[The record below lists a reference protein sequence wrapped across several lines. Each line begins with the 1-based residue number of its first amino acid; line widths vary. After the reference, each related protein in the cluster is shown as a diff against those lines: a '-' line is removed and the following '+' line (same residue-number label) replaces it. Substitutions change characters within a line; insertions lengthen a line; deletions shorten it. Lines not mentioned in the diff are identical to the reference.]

1 MVLKKQKK
9 SLKGKIASKLN
20 LHESTAKKKLTSSVI
35 LFILI
40 NSILGSSLF
49 YLPSLGVKSFGAAS
63 LISWALVFMIAGFI
77 MMYIGELV
85 TLFPT
90 SGGTYFFCKKAYGRF
105 IAFFAGWL
113 IWIAGNFAMAL
124 NIVAAAEYF
133 IPSSY
138 ANFFILRLVFAAIW
152 IIALNYMAFRGIDAG
167 VTMLVAFGM
176 LTLVVVTAII
186 LPSFINIPSLFS
198 GFFTSTFDFSL
209 MHPFFREAGFGIF
222 THLLLSLLLLVEAF
236 FGFEAITY
244 LSNEA
249 ENPKKLPKLLLLA
262 MLICGAI
269 VALYIFSSLGIVNYH
284 DYVTDARP
292 WALQALNNLGA
303 TGQNIVVFGMYLVII
318 GAAAAWPITSARL
331 IQAMARDKLFL
342 KHFAKRHHKH
352 NSPYR
357 AVYFQAIAITLFTWM
372 IFRGYLVKWG
382 DPYRTAYL
390 TYVILTLI
398 VISLIIFAVPILRR
412 KHKDLARSFKA
423 RLPLLGPI
431 AITLFFIVL
440 IVNWVILEGSV
451 AWAILSIAG
460 SLIILGLPFYFM
472 VEMYYDPKAIVKV
485 NEILSY
491 FVLATE
497 RIHFPLSIR
506 SKIIKSLGNLK
517 GETILEYGCNIG
529 SLTKRLAPR
538 VGRKGKIIATDIALH
553 NVNITDR
560 RTKLIPQ
567 VFVHYHPH
575 LNDFKLKISPKVDE
589 VISIGVLS
597 YMQNPKRLLTSLGK
611 RVKKGADVAFVDY
624 DKFFHIIPNVTWI
637 SDDKQ
642 LIKLFK
648 NAGFEVTVER
658 KRSLLWTYV
667 IIKGKKV

>member
-1 MVLKKQKK
+1 M
-9 SLKGKIASKLN
+9 
-20 LHESTAKKKLTSSVI
+20 
-35 LFILI
+35 
-40 NSILGSSLF
+40 
-49 YLPSLGVKSFGAAS
+49 
-63 LISWALVFMIAGFI
+63 FMIAAFI

-105 IAFFAGWL
+105 ISFIAGWL
-113 IWIAGNFAMAL
+113 IWIAGNFGMAL

-152 IIALNYMAFRGIDAG
+152 IIVLNYMAFRGIDAG
-167 VTMLVAFGM
+167 VTMLVSFGM
-176 LTLVVVTAII
+176 LTLVVVSAIVI
-186 LPSFINIPSLFS
+186 PSFINIPSLFS

-222 THLLLSLLLLVEAF
+222 THLLLSLLLIIEAF

-249 ENPKKLPKLLLLA
+249 ENPKRLPRLLFLA

-269 VALYIFSSLGIVNYH
+269 VTLYIFSSLGIVTYH

-292 WALQALNNLGA
+292 WAVQALNNLGA
-303 TGQNIVVFGMYLVII
+303 MGQNIVVFGMYLVII

-342 KHFAKRHHKH
+342 KHFAVRHHKH
-352 NSPYR
+352 KSPYR
-357 AVYFQAIAITLFTWM
+357 AVYFQAIAIALFTWM
-372 IFRGYLVKWG
+372 IFRGYIVKWG

-390 TYVILTLI
+390 TYVILSI
-398 VISLIIFAVPILRR
+398 VVISLIVFAVPIMRR
-412 KHKDLARSFKA
+412 KYKDMVRSYKA
-423 RLPLLGPI
+423 KLPLAGPI
-431 AITLFFIVL
+431 IITLFFLAL

-460 SLIILGLPFYFM
+460 TLIILGLPFYFT
-472 VEMYYDPKAIVKV
+472 VEMFYDPKAIVKV

-491 FVLATE
+491 VVLATE
-497 RIHFPLSIR
+497 KIHFPFSIR
-506 SKIIKSLGNLK
+506 NKIIKSLGHVK

-529 SLTKRLAPR
+529 SVTKRLAPK

-553 NVNITDR
+553 YVNITDR
-560 RTKLIPQ
+560 RTKLISQ
-567 VFVHYHPH
+567 VSVHHHPH
-575 LNDFKLKISPKVDE
+575 LNDFKLKVSRKVDE
-589 VISIGVLS
+589 VISIGILS

-611 RVKKGADVAFVDY
+611 RVKKGADVVFVDY
-624 DKFFHIIPNVTWI
+624 DKFFYIIPNVTWI

-642 LIKLFK
+642 LISLFK
-648 NAGFEVTVER
+648 SAGFKVTVER
-658 KRSLLWTYV
+658 KHSLLWTYV
-667 IIKGKKV
+667 IVRGKKV